1 VVATPSPVHDLQGPL
16 PATRKIT
23 GWNIAAGALFIALGM
38 LAIIEPAVA
47 ALAVSRLVGWL
58 LVFGGL
64 VYLIGASMGRG
75 AKEVIFQLAIGIIY
89 LVGGRYSLTH
99 PHLAMG
105 TLTLLLGAVIMAG
118 GVAEIVSYL
127 RPKSDDASGWT
138 LFNGIVTLLL
148 GGMIWFHYP
157 VSSVWAIGTLV
168 GTVLL
173 MTGTTRLVIG
183 LTGRKLNKRRGVSG

>member
-1 VVATPSPVHDLQGPL
+1 VVTASPVQDLGGPL
-16 PATRKIT
+16 SATRKIM
-23 GWNIAAGALFIALGM
+23 GWYIAIAALFIVLGM

-64 VYLIGASMGRG
+64 AYLIGACAGRA

-105 TLTLLLGAVIMAG
+105 TLMLLVGAVIMAG

-127 RPKSDDASGWT
+127 RLKSHDGSGWV

-157 VSSVWAIGTLV
+157 ASSVWAIGTLV
-168 GTVLL
+168 GMVLL
-173 MTGTTRLVIG
+173 MAGTTRLIIG
-183 LTGRKLNKRRGVSG
+183 LTGWKLTKKAAS

>member
-1 VVATPSPVHDLQGPL
+1 VATAGPVQDLQGPL

-23 GWNIAAGALFIALGM
+23 GWYLATAPLFIVLGM
-38 LAIIEPAVA
+38 FAIIEPAVA

-58 LVFGGL
+58 LVLGGL
-64 VYLIGASMGRG
+64 LYLIGASTGRG

-99 PHLAMG
+99 PLLAMG

-118 GVAEIVSYL
+118 GAAEIVSYL
-127 RPKSDDASGWT
+127 RLKSDDASGWV

-148 GGMIWFHYP
+148 GRMIWFHYP
-157 VSSVWAIGTLV
+157 ASSVWAIGTLV
-168 GTVLL
+168 GIVLL
-173 MTGTTRLVIG
+173 MTGTTRLITG
-183 LTGRKLNKRRGVSG
+183 LTGRKLTNKVAS